1 MVIYT
6 PFPVGKMPIMPV
18 IPNMLNELDFRIT
31 LTTDTNW
38 LYNQSQKL
46 YPKIGKYFWS
56 VVCNYS
62 KYRDLCIKWLSNI
75 PSIYCYLLLFSS
87 TIFCTNR
94 KKLPD

>member
-46 YPKIGKYFWS
+46 YPKIGKYF
-56 VVCNYS
+56 
-62 KYRDLCIKWLSNI
+62 
-75 PSIYCYLLLFSS
+75 
-87 TIFCTNR
+87 
-94 KKLPD
+94 